1 MLAFCSS
8 PPDQFNARATREDWW
23 TRCDPALAFE
33 NADLA
38 ALVAIWQSA
47 RGTRQMPV
55 RSDLTPRAL
64 GRHLRNIAFVERV
77 APAGTARR
85 YRFGFFGS
93 SLARRMGDH
102 TGKFVDE
109 VIRPPYL
116 EAWHAGYDMMCEWKA
131 PVRYISTLRS
141 LNLEFLSTESAIM
154 PFADETGAV
163 ACFLLSAAFSP
174 LVK

>member
-1 MLAFCSS
+1 MLALRSS
-8 PPDQFNARATREDWW
+8 PPDQFNACAAREDWW
-23 TRCDPALAFE
+23 TRCDATLAFE
-33 NADLA
+33 SAELA
-38 ALVAIWQSA
+38 ELVAIWRAA
-47 RGTRQMPV
+47 RGTRPMPM

-64 GRHLRNIAFVERV
+64 GRHLRNITFVERV
-77 APAGTARR
+77 APPGAARR

-93 SLARRMGDH
+93 SLARRMGDR

-116 EAWHAGYDMMCEWKA
+116 EAWHAGYDMQCEWKA
-131 PVRYISTLRS
+131 PMRYVSTLRS

-163 ACFLLSAAFSP
+163 GCFLLSAVFSP